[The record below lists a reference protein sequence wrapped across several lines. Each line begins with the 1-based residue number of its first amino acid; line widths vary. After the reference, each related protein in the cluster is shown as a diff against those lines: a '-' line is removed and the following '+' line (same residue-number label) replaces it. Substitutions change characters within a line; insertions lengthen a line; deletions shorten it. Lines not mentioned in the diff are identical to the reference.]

1 MDGQTEKRTP
11 QTRAVAKGNPRAE
24 GAGVPSAPLPPATV
38 VTVAPALLDLEA
50 SGRYLGGLSA
60 WTVRDFIEA
69 GLLRPVPLP
78 SPSGKPLRRIVLA
91 REDLDA
97 LVARWR
103 TRP

>member
-1 MDGQTEKRTP
+1 GVVEARNKVGAKARTES
-11 QTRAVAKGNPRAE
+11 
-24 GAGVPSAPLPPATV
+24 AGVRPAPSPPAAV
-38 VTVAPALLDLEA
+38 VTVPPALFDLEA
-50 SGRYLGGLSA
+50 AGRYLGGLSA
-60 WTVRDFIEA
+60 WTIRDYIEA

-103 TRP
+103 GRP

>member
-1 MDGQTEKRTP
+1 
-11 QTRAVAKGNPRAE
+11 
-24 GAGVPSAPLPPATV
+24 
-38 VTVAPALLDLEA
+38 VTVPPALLDLEA
-50 SGRYLGGLSA
+50 SGLYMGGLSA
-60 WTVRDFIEA
+60 WTVREYITA

-103 TRP
+103 SRPLGSERA